1 MLTETLALR
10 ARGAEVTTLAPD
22 AAAAE
27 AIGEDSMDQSRVE
40 AVLDAA
46 VAQGVR
52 VATTG

>member
-1 MLTETLALR
+1 M
-10 ARGAEVTTLAPD
+10 TTLAPD
-22 AAAAE
+22 APAAE